1 MGLIISRNISA
12 NNETDT
18 YPAID
23 PKYGFY
29 GYLISLHWPRQ
40 LKLRE
45 PDQQNLYMFH
55 LMLLEAFHGT
65 GH

>member
-23 PKYGFY
+23 PKYGF
-29 GYLISLHWPRQ
+29 LATNKPSLAQ
-40 LKLRE
+40 Y
-45 PDQQNLYMFH
+45 N
-55 LMLLEAFHGT
+55 
-65 GH
+65 